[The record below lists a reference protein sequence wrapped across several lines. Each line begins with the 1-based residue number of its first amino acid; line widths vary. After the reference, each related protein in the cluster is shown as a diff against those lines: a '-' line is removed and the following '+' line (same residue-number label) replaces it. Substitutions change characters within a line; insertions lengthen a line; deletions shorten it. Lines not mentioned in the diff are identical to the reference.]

1 MFLSGCWTRM
11 SRYGQLCMQMLAK
24 GQSARLVSEF
34 GNLRQSGAGIR
45 FPTQQRG
52 AHGTGGVNQSS
63 LLHLIKRI
71 HHPSVHTPS
80 FNSNA

>member
-1 MFLSGCWTRM
+1 MVDFAYRRLHSAQ
-11 SRYGQLCMQMLAK
+11 S
-24 GQSARLVSEF
+24 QSARLVSEF